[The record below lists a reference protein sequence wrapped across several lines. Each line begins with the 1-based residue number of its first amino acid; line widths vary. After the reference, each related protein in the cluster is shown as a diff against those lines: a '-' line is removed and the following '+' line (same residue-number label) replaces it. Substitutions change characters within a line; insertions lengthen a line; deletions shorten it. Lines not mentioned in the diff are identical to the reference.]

1 MIELAEYI
9 AAKYSGKV
17 VEVCVGR
24 YFDVALQ
31 LARLG
36 FDVYTVD
43 KRKIQAPPG
52 VKFFVDD
59 VTCPKMEIYEG
70 ASLIYSIRPP
80 FELFEAIKKLAR
92 AVGADCIIKPLY
104 GEHPGG
110 RLVNYKGLYFY
121 VLESRI

>member
-31 LARLG
+31 LVKLG
-36 FDVYTVD
+36 FDVYAVD
-43 KRKIQAPPG
+43 KHKIPAPPG

-59 VTCPKMEIYEG
+59 VMHPKMEIYEG

-80 FELFEAIKKLAR
+80 FELFKAIKELAR

-104 GEHPGG
+104 GEYPGG
-110 RLVNYKGLYFY
+110 KLVNYKGLYFY
-121 VLESRI
+121 VLKSRI